1 MLRSKPVVPGVRP
14 LITNGYKYNTGK
26 VISFIVTDN
35 AGITQTG
42 IIYLSKYP
50 DQFSN
55 VSIRPVSRPLV
66 VYKLFVSVNEV
77 DYQKKKR

>member
-1 MLRSKPVVPGVRP
+1 MVPEVRP

-55 VSIRPVSRPLV
+55 VSIRPVACPLV
-66 VYKLFVSVNEV
+66 MYKLFVSISEV
-77 DYQKKKR
+77 ESHKK